1 MDDFDLSDEEI
12 KIVYKM
18 LQLYHVSLDQHG
30 DKNELESFYSVVNK
44 ISASTGVDFAGD
56 L

>member
-12 KIVYKM
+12 KIVYQM

-30 DKNELESFYSVVNK
+30 DKNELETFYSVVNK

>member
-12 KIVYKM
+12 KMVYQM
-18 LQLYHVSLDQHG
+18 LQLYHFSLYLCG
-30 DKNELESFYSVVNK
+30 DKNELETFYSVVNK